1 MKIKFIN
8 NKFNYNKKLKII
20 TGALFLSI
28 TLTGCQNNK
37 VNEFGDLLIN
47 NPVGECTPDEIV
59 EPIYEEI
66 VKEDKYLVIDK
77 IDYNMFFVDDN
88 ANEYIINSIIDNG
101 HNISSSFIESDD
113 IINPKSYNTEE
124 LRDEIVEYSRIYNMH
139 SLENKVLKKSLN

>member
-66 VKEDKYLVIDK
+66 VKEDKVYSHL
-77 IDYNMFFVDDN
+77 YNLFKEFVD
-88 ANEYIINSIIDNG
+88 EYNKLNL
-101 HNISSSFIESDD
+101 
-113 IINPKSYNTEE
+113 EE
-124 LRDEIVEYSRIYNMH
+124 
-139 SLENKVLKKSLN
+139 